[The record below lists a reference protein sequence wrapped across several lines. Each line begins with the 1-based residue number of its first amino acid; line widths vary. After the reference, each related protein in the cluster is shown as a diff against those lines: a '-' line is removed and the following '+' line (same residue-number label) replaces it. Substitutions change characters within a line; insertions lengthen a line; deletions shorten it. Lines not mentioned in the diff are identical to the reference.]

1 MKTTITL
8 NDVQYAASICL
19 KCGSCTYGNWPENHH
34 LCSLYYRDPC
44 FTHGGGGFM
53 SIIAALA
60 QNLMDFD
67 QRIADL
73 AYTCSTCLNCDSRCS
88 IIKAHPPQVNIT
100 DMVRLLR
107 HEAVKRGFVPTGV
120 AQKMQDNGSKVGSQ
134 AHGLALPTHIQSEN
148 VDTIICAES
157 GDAGSKQG
165 AEAALIGL
173 LGKIGKPVAALA
185 EGGSCGSTLYD
196 NGFWDELGPLMEA
209 DWDRIKPNKEKTF
222 VFTDPHCEE
231 FIIKRYPENLADY
244 TPIKHEH
251 ISQYLSDALR
261 EGKLQSKGKDQIK
274 VSYHDPCY
282 LGRGL
287 GVYDAP
293 REALSLLKGVEL
305 IEMPRNRS
313 DSFCCGARVVG
324 SYFADHGKAMA
335 KERLDE
341 FYSTE
346 AELLI
351 TACPHCREQFRKH
364 VSDGEKNRIVDLV
377 EFVDGRV

>member
-1 MKTTITL
+1 MKTTINL
-8 NDVQYAASICL
+8 NDIQYAASICL

-53 SIIAALA
+53 SIIAALG
-60 QNLMDFD
+60 QNLLDLD
-67 QRIADL
+67 QRMVDL

-107 HEAVKRGFVPTGV
+107 YEAVKRGLAPTGL
-120 AQKMQDNGSKVGSQ
+120 AEKMQDNGSKAGGQTHSFT
-134 AHGLALPTHIQSEN
+134 LPTHIQSEN
-148 VDTIICAES
+148 ADTIIFAES
-157 GDAGSKQG
+157 GHAGSKQG
-165 AEAALIGL
+165 VEAALISL
-173 LGKIGKPVAALA
+173 LGKIGKSVAALP
-185 EGGSCGSTLYD
+185 EGGSCGCAHYD
-196 NGFWDELGPLMEA
+196 YGFWDKLGPLMEA
-209 DWDRIKPNKEKTF
+209 NWERMKPNKEKTF

-231 FIIKRYPENLADY
+231 FIIKRYSENLADY
-244 TPIKHEH
+244 TPIKHKH

-261 EGKLQSKGKDQIK
+261 EGKLQSKGKDRIK

-305 IEMPRNRS
+305 IEMPRNRV
-313 DSFCCGARVVG
+313 DSFCCGARVMG
-324 SYFADHGKAMA
+324 DYFADHGKTMA

-341 FYSTE
+341 FYSTG

-351 TACPHCREQFRKH
+351 TACPHCKEHFQKRM
-364 VSDGEKNRIVDLV
+364 SDGEKNRIVDLV